1 MHLLTAAR
9 DVSREAVTL
18 VPSARPAGAS
28 YGGHVMPDVT
38 STTDY
43 VIKCVCVWC
52 GVVCQCHGVCGV
64 MCQCVRVCV
73 WCDVSVCVCVC
84 VCV

>member
-43 VIKCVCVWC
+43 VIKCVCVCVCVC
-52 GVVCQCHGVCGV
+52 GVVCQCHGVCA
-64 MCQCVRVCV
+64 CVRVV
-73 WCDVSVCVCVC
+73 
-84 VCV
+84 

>member
-9 DVSREAVTL
+9 HVSREAVTL
-18 VPSARPAGAS
+18 VPLARSAGAR

-43 VIKCVCVWC
+43 VIKCIC
-52 GVVCQCHGVCGV
+52 
-64 MCQCVRVCV
+64 
-73 WCDVSVCVCVC
+73 VCVCVC
-84 VCV
+84 VCVVRQCVCVCA

>member
-43 VIKCVCVWC
+43 VIKCVCVCVC
-52 GVVCQCHGVCGV
+52 GVVCQCHGVCA
-64 MCQCVRVCV
+64 CVRVV
-73 WCDVSVCVCVC
+73 
-84 VCV
+84 